1 VTIDDDQMIAT
12 LIWSTMP
19 TSDEDDIDDYAYT
32 TDGFNFTSL
41 FGAYNS
47 SFESESQTLTLK
59 LPGRANAKTQTFA
72 IGKVR
77 DNRVT
82 SISNVIRAKINEQ
95 PVPVFVAFTGS
106 SGTTLNY
113 SITNYNLSAVSNG
126 AIRYKIS
133 QIKLSPGSKVSVSLS
148 ENNISVNNY
157 SNGEKVS
164 FRVIKYVNA
173 CDGFSP
179 YLSCPY
185 NSKRDIKVTLPL
197 PIPAVA
203 QK

>member
-1 VTIDDDQMIAT
+1 
-12 LIWSTMP
+12 
-19 TSDEDDIDDYAYT
+19 
-32 TDGFNFTSL
+32 
-41 FGAYNS
+41 
-47 SFESESQTLTLK
+47 
-59 LPGRANAKTQTFA
+59 
-72 IGKVR
+72 
-77 DNRVT
+77 
-82 SISNVIRAKINEQ
+82 
-95 PVPVFVAFTGS
+95 VAFTGS

-113 SITNYNLSAVSNG
+113 SISNYNLSAVSNG
-126 AIRYKIS
+126 AIKYKIS

-148 ENNISVNNY
+148 ENNIAVNNY

-164 FRVIKYVNA
+164 FRVIKYVNW

-203 QK
+203 KQ